1 MDRGACEA
9 EGKSEKPPPGT
20 HVPDGEEDER
30 GAQHQREHVA
40 ESGESEGHGRRPGGA
55 LPGPSARGGALG
67 GRAPS
72 GPARAPSGGRT
83 GAASHTPAEARGREA
98 RGSGRGRD
106 PTGSSGPGRQAA
118 RADSERR
125 FARRWREP
133 SPNRRHQM
141 RRELLRI
148 GANRRTPP
156 DKHGEGVL
164 GLRRGPAR
172 SSRLPE
178 SRGEPRAFCSLSR
191 SREASARLRT
201 LPRHRRAGGQR
212 PAGRP
217 GAPRAPPKSQSRQRL
232 LPRTG
237 LQVAGKSRVPSDLRP
252 GRGFQGC
259 CAPRGAPGSGPP
271 ASATQ
276 VPRN

>member
-1 MDRGACEA
+1 MAGGRAARSPAPPHAEA
-9 EGKSEKPPPGT
+9 PWAAGPPPG
-20 HVPDGEEDER
+20 PRALPPEGGR
-30 GAQHQREHVA
+30 GPRLTLPPRLAA
-40 ESGESEGHGRRPGGA
+40 GRRRA
-55 LPGPSARGGALG
+55 TRRG
-67 GRAPS
+67 
-72 GPARAPSGGRT
+72 
-83 GAASHTPAEARGREA
+83 A

-106 PTGSSGPGRQAA
+106 PPGSSGPGRQAA

-164 GLRRGPAR
+164 GLRRGPAS